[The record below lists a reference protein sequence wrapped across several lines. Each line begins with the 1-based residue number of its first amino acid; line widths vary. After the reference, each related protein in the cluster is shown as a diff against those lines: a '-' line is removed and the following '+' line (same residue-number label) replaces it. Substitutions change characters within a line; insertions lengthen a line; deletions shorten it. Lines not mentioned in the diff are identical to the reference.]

1 MVLSSIHKE
10 RLNTLIKKISFKEE
24 ELQKDKKGYYE
35 MIDAVVILYYPKNIN
50 KLCEEIDI
58 MNRNINNKEY
68 GYLTN
73 HLLLY
78 YSEISDLYKK
88 LGDSNKSDKFFLLH
102 DITNDKIVALYNEE
116 SHQEHSGM
124 GFEEVA
130 KKYIKLGDSI
140 NANKAY
146 SRAMI
151 NYEKA
156 EWYDDALRLAKKL
169 NFNIR
174 IEVYN
179 ELINIISSR
188 NYDYKKDGKKIMM
201 LSHKL
206 LGDNLKNHFFK

>member
-1 MVLSSIHKE
+1 
-10 RLNTLIKKISFKEE
+10 
-24 ELQKDKKGYYE
+24 
-35 MIDAVVILYYPKNIN
+35 
-50 KLCEEIDI
+50 
-58 MNRNINNKEY
+58 
-68 GYLTN
+68 
-73 HLLLY
+73 
-78 YSEISDLYKK
+78 
-88 LGDSNKSDKFFLLH
+88 
-102 DITNDKIVALYNEE
+102 
-116 SHQEHSGM
+116 M

-146 SRAMI
+146 SRAMV